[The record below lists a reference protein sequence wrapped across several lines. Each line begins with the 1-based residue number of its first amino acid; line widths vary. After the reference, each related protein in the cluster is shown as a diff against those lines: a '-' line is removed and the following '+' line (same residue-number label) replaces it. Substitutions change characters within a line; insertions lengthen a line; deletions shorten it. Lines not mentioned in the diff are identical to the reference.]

1 MLRWQDMIWH
11 GSPVWCRSAILYLSG
26 MDTACGTELASSWNA
41 LGIGGHPNFM
51 A

>member
-11 GSPVWCRSAILYLSG
+11 GSPVWRRSVISCLSG

-41 LGIGGHPNFM
+41 LGTGGHPNFM